1 MELHCQFKNITIVLF
16 SNDYKFIQIGETFQ
30 ALTRFSEYKI
40 NLSAIA
46 GYPYFNTRWMKG
58 IKSSIRS
65 RESDGYGS
73 KESKLVSLILK
84 NEAISNLKKRI
95 ETLNFYLSIR

>member
-40 NLSAIA
+40 NHNDIVDKRLS
-46 GYPYFNTRWMKG
+46 
-58 IKSSIRS
+58 
-65 RESDGYGS
+65 
-73 KESKLVSLILK
+73 LC
-84 NEAISNLKKRI
+84 
-95 ETLNFYLSIR
+95 

>member
-30 ALTRFSEYKI
+30 ALSKLKG
-40 NLSAIA
+40 NLPCIAHSFAIA

-73 KESKLVSLILK
+73 KESKLV
-84 NEAISNLKKRI
+84 
-95 ETLNFYLSIR
+95 